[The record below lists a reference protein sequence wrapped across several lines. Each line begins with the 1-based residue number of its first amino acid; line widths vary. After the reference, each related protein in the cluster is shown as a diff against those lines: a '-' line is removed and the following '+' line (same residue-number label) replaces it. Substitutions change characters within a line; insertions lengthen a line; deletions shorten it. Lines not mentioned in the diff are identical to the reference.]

1 MTLSILVAHD
11 RQRVIGANNDLP
23 WHLPNDLKH
32 VKQLS
37 TGNTLVMGRATYE
50 SIGKPLPNRKNV
62 VLTRNRSFHPEGV
75 EVIHSLDEINNLPGH
90 VFIFGGQTLFEAMID
105 KVDDMYI
112 TVIEDKFNG
121 DTFFPPYTFEE
132 WDVVSSVPG
141 ELDDKNT
148 IPHTF
153 LHLVRK
159 NNRGIANQKQ
169 DNSN

>member
-11 RQRVIGANNDLP
+11 QQRVIGYKNALP
-23 WHLPNDLKH
+23 WNIPNDLKH

-37 TGNTLVMGRATYE
+37 TGHTLVMGRKTFE

-62 VLTRNRSFHPEGV
+62 VLTRDNNFKPDGV
-75 EVIHSLDEINNLPGH
+75 EVIHTIDDIYNLEGH
-90 VFIFGGQTLFEAMID
+90 VFIFGGQTLFEVMID

-112 TVIEDKFNG
+112 TVVDGKHQG
-121 DTFFPPYTFEE
+121 DTFFPPYTFED
-132 WDVVSSVPG
+132 WTVASSEEG
-141 ELDDKNT
+141 QLDEKNT

-159 NNRGIANQKQ
+159 
-169 DNSN
+169 

>member
-11 RQRVIGANNDLP
+11 QQRVIGYKNALP
-23 WHLPNDLKH
+23 WHIPNDLKH

-37 TGNTLVMGRATYE
+37 TGHTLVMGRKTFE

-62 VLTRNRSFHPEGV
+62 VLTRDKNFTPEGV
-75 EVIHSLDEINNLPGH
+75 EVIHSIDDIYNLEGH
-90 VFIFGGQTLFEAMID
+90 IFIFGGQTLFEVMID

-112 TVIEDKFNG
+112 TVVDGKHQG
-121 DTFFPPYTFEE
+121 DTFFPPYTFED
-132 WDVVSSVPG
+132 WTVASSEEG
-141 ELDDKNT
+141 QLDEKNN

-159 NNRGIANQKQ
+159 
-169 DNSN
+169 

>member
-11 RQRVIGANNDLP
+11 QQRVIGYKNALP
-23 WHLPNDLKH
+23 WHIPNDLKH

-37 TGNTLVMGRATYE
+37 TGHTLVMGRKTFE

-62 VLTRNRSFHPEGV
+62 VLTRDNNFKPDGV
-75 EVIHSLDEINNLPGH
+75 EVIHTIDDIYNLEGH
-90 VFIFGGQTLFEAMID
+90 VFIFGGQTLFEVMID

-112 TVIEDKFNG
+112 TVVDGKHQG
-121 DTFFPPYTFEE
+121 DTFFPPYTFED
-132 WDVVSSVPG
+132 WTVASSEEG
-141 ELDDKNT
+141 QLDEKNT

-159 NNRGIANQKQ
+159 
-169 DNSN
+169 

>member
-11 RQRVIGANNDLP
+11 QQRVIGYKNALP
-23 WHLPNDLKH
+23 WHIPNDLKH

-37 TGNTLVMGRATYE
+37 TGHTLVMGRKTFE

-62 VLTRNRSFHPEGV
+62 ILTRDNNFKPDGV
-75 EVIHSLDEINNLPGH
+75 EVIHTIDDIYNLEGH
-90 VFIFGGQTLFEAMID
+90 VFIFGGQTLFEVMID

-112 TVIEDKFNG
+112 TVVDGKHQG
-121 DTFFPPYTFEE
+121 DTFFPPYTFED
-132 WDVVSSVPG
+132 WTVASSEEG
-141 ELDDKNT
+141 QLDEKNT

-159 NNRGIANQKQ
+159 
-169 DNSN
+169 

>member
-11 RQRVIGANNDLP
+11 QQRVIGYKNALP
-23 WHLPNDLKH
+23 WHIPNDLKH

-37 TGNTLVMGRATYE
+37 TGHTLVMGRKTFE

-62 VLTRNRSFHPEGV
+62 VLTRDNNFKPDGV
-75 EVIHSLDEINNLPGH
+75 EVIHTIDDIYNLEGH
-90 VFIFGGQTLFEAMID
+90 VFIFGGQTLFEVMID

-112 TVIEDKFNG
+112 TVVDGKHQG
-121 DTFFPPYTFEE
+121 DTFFPPYTFED
-132 WDVVSSVPG
+132 WTVASSEEG
-141 ELDDKNT
+141 QLDEKNN

-159 NNRGIANQKQ
+159 
-169 DNSN
+169 